1 MTESRRRSPRGRT
14 APDGRCDTVRDRPK
28 RVSVRTSD
36 LVPSSIASSDEPLD
50 CERARRVISG
60 GSRVDLGWISG
71 RSEALAAV
79 RDRGVISAVISAAP
93 P

>member
-28 RVSVRTSD
+28 RDGVRTSD

-50 CERARRVISG
+50 CAARRVVSG
-60 GSRVDLGWISG
+60 GSRVDMG
-71 RSEALAAV
+71 RSRLC
-79 RDRGVISAVISAAP
+79 VISA
-93 P
+93 